1 MGLQMVQLM
10 EMLMGWQKVQLKDWQ
25 KGPQMDWQ
33 MGWQKVQLKDWQ
45 KGLQME
51 MLMG

>member
-1 MGLQMVQLM
+1 MDWLKEMLMGLQMVQLM
-10 EMLMGWQKVQLKDWQ
+10 
-25 KGPQMDWQ
+25 DWQ
-33 MGWQKVQLKDWQ
+33 MGWQ